1 MKRVVNSLKNH
12 VRRLEALVNRHSAYK
27 FFIRD
32 WVALGDLKAASQVVN
47 TLRFSRNLEPI
58 EMAVPDAQRIIVIA
72 PHPDDEMIGP
82 GGTLIQALE
91 CNAIIQVIYLTSG
104 GEAEQL
110 VREQEANRVGDQFGF
125 ERIFLRHPPLAIPD
139 DPETLSRLG
148 ALIAEFRPDALFVP
162 FVLDDHDDHRR
173 ASHIL
178 VKLVLEQLLDMSLTV
193 WAYQVYSAVLTNVV
207 VDIGATRERK
217 ADAIR
222 LYTSQM
228 KTRDW
233 ANFAI
238 GLNAWNSRLLPDCPD
253 AAFAEAFLVL
263 PLGEYVKFAQGYFER
278 AADKAYYL
286 SEYQSDQ

>member
-1 MKRVVNSLKNH
+1 MKEVVISLKNH
-12 VRRLEALVNRHSAYK
+12 VRRLEALVNRRSAYK

-47 TLRFSRNLEPI
+47 TLRFSRNLETV
-58 EMAVPDAQRIIVIA
+58 EMTVPDAQRIVVIA

-91 CNAIIQVIYLTSG
+91 RNAIVQVIYLTSG
-104 GEAEQL
+104 SKAEQL
-110 VREQEANRVGDQFGF
+110 AREQEANRVGDQYGF
-125 ERIFLRHPPLAIPD
+125 ERIFLRYPPLAIPD
-139 DPETLSRLG
+139 DLETLLRIS
-148 ALIAEFRPDALFVP
+148 ALIAEFQPDTLFVP

-178 VKLVLEQLLDMSLTV
+178 VQLAMEGFLDMSLTV
-193 WAYQVYSAVLTNVV
+193 WAYQVYSAVLPNVV
-207 VDIGATRERK
+207 VDIGASRARK

-228 KTRDW
+228 ETRDW

-238 GLNAWNSRLLPDCPD
+238 GLNAWNSRLLSARPE

-263 PLGEYVKFAQGYFER
+263 PLGEYVQIAQGYFER
-278 AADKAYYL
+278 AADKAYY
-286 SEYQSDQ
+286 SSGY

>member
-110 VREQEANRVGDQFGF
+110 VREQEANRVGDQIGF